1 MKKSSMVLIVILVE
15 IFSQIISFVLA
26 PLIEPLLNR
35 WILISIIG
43 SLLILSNFYAVY
55 LLRKE
60 HPAIWVIG
68 LLFNFLTI
76 TIYCILDIP
85 VINEGLAVYGI
96 ITASAVSEETMKTLP
111 FFVDS
116 FLYSLLLFSLREVF
130 VLPVWVFSKGN
141 VYYYKQGK

>member
-43 SLLILSNFYAVY
+43 SLLILSHFYAVY

-85 VINEGLAVYGI
+85 VINEGLAV
-96 ITASAVSEETMKTLP
+96 
-111 FFVDS
+111 
-116 FLYSLLLFSLREVF
+116 
-130 VLPVWVFSKGN
+130 
-141 VYYYKQGK
+141 